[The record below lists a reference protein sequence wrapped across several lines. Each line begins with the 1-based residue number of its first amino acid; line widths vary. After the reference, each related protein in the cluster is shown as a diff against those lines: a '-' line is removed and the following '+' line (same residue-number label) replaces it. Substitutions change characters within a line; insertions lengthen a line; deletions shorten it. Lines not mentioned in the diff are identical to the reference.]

1 MHPPRPP
8 FTRPGYVWRMEPLIV
23 GCLTAATAVVGVAF
37 WQVLVRPESMLALWG
52 DGASDGDGW
61 FDHHPGALRAL
72 RYALGMVLFMSGFLT
87 GLALTFLLGT

>member
-1 MHPPRPP
+1 
-8 FTRPGYVWRMEPLIV
+8 MEPLIV

-37 WQVLVRPESMLALWG
+37 WQVLVRPEAMLALWADPRG
-52 DGASDGDGW
+52 SEGWRADGW

-72 RYALGMVLFMSGFLT
+72 RYTLGMVLFMSGFLT

>member
-1 MHPPRPP
+1 
-8 FTRPGYVWRMEPLIV
+8 MEPMIV

-37 WQVLVRPESMLALWG
+37 WQVLVRPESMLALWAEPPRP
-52 DGASDGDGW
+52 DGVGW